1 MTWLPPSCFNP
12 FWKQTVKRNLFGL
25 IILSCFLIL
34 SLIVILAPAYADRLY
49 GPPGSA
55 LGVLDRLEY
64 SIRLLWHDGT
74 LTTPR
79 DRLGNPRSFRIE
91 SGQSVI
97 EIAGNLESAG
107 LISSSQAFYD
117 YVVYA
122 GMDSTL
128 QAGDY
133 ELTPSLSIVQ
143 LAAEL
148 QDATPDEITF
158 VVLPGWRLEEIAES
172 IPTSGFSFSPQD
184 FLTAAHQPSPQVEFL
199 PVSASAEGFLS
210 PDEYLLPRSIQPAE
224 LIAILLRKFTQKMTP
239 ELLVEFSNQ
248 GLDLFQAITL
258 ASIVERET
266 VQESELPQ
274 IASVFLNRLKAG
286 IKLDSDATV
295 QYANGF
301 NPSQSSWWSNPLRS
315 EDFLINSPYNT
326 YIYPGLPPSPI
337 ANPGSAAINAVAH
350 PAETSFLY
358 FQARCDGSGYHVFN
372 ETFEEHLQNSCP

>member
-1 MTWLPPSCFNP
+1 MTWRLPFCSNP
-12 FWKQTVKRNLFGL
+12 IWKQSVKRNLFGL
-25 IILSCFLIL
+25 IILTCFLIF
-34 SLIVILAPAYADRLY
+34 SLVVILAPAYANRLY
-49 GPPGSA
+49 GPPGSR
-55 LGVLDRLEY
+55 LGVLHRLEF
-64 SIRLLWHDGT
+64 SIRVLWHDSK

-79 DRLGNPRSFRIE
+79 DRLGTPRSFRIE

-97 EIAGNLESAG
+97 EIARNLESAG
-107 LISSSQAFYD
+107 LISSSEAFYD

-133 ELTPSLSIVQ
+133 KLSPSLSIVQ

-148 QDATPDEITF
+148 QDATPDELTF

-172 IPTSGFSFSPQD
+172 IPTSGFSFSSQD
-184 FLTAAHQPSPQVEFL
+184 FLAAAHQPSPQLEFL
-199 PVSASAEGFLS
+199 PVSASNEGFLS
-210 PDEYLLPRSIQPAE
+210 PDEYHLPREILPAE
-224 LIAILLRKFTQKMTP
+224 LIAILTRKFIQKMTP

-248 GLDLFQAITL
+248 GLDLFQAMTL

-266 VQESELPQ
+266 VQEAELPQ

-315 EDFLINSPYNT
+315 EDFLITSPYNT
-326 YIYPGLPPSPI
+326 YIYPGLPPGPI
-337 ANPGSAAINAVAH
+337 ANPGAGAIRAVAF
-350 PAETSFLY
+350 PAETSFMY
-358 FQARCDGSGYHVFN
+358 FQALCDGSGYHVFAV
-372 ETFEEHLQNSCP
+372 TFEEHLQNSCP